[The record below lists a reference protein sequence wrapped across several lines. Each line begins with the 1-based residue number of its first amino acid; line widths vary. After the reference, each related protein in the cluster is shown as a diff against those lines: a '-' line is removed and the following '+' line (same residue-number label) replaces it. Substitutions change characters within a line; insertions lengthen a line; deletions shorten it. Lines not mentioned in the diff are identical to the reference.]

1 MKLLKKLAA
10 LFAATTAL
18 ALTSCDNLGFDANSF
33 QNKVGSYFLEMTSSA
48 AIALFEVTPDDTV
61 KNKYGVD
68 CVPATGDHVVSFTL
82 RNPQKYHFTL
92 HNNMEC
98 SVGGLIIGEAEG
110 VSIAQD
116 PDDTAKIN
124 ITYSSTYLLN
134 HPLGDDIS
142 PTVELFHPVSHASFG
157 VFDKMKISSDSPP
170 PSVQLACFQRDN
182 NGTTT
187 GTDYTSDDHYV
198 ICFYLPKISQFADSY
213 HGSKTDVHTFY
224 INGTKKYIKA
234 SDGTIWNSAS
244 VDETGNWTFTDQDTS
259 ISGSRP
265 TTLEALNP
273 GGFEFLGTG
282 TGDEAEYDGL
292 YEARYM
298 TLSDKT
304 IDEYGPDTITY
315 NFTME
320 DDAGLSSSLATS
332 NKASRLNAPLL
343 QDPSGDP
350 ISDGTVVTADD
361 ETGFYTLRIVHDGKD
376 EDGNACGAVN
386 INYTIQRT
394 GGTAS
399 FGDDATHTLRGS
411 SAGSASIKLPGR
423 CTFKIQATA
432 SKNYYITSLKT
443 EATGVKVTQPAVFYV
458 SQKGDDEGGTGA
470 RGTPFR
476 TIQKALQV
484 FASSG
489 YDISDGCKIWVMS
502 DLSRPDGYTFPTYDS
517 SKNAFV
523 VIGSDSGAAPVTIQ
537 GYGGTWTLDASGN
550 SGTARSCI
558 AITNGKLTLQ
568 NINVTGAQGET
579 RHGSGYAGIIIKK
592 SGDSFKY
599 TNGRVYGIKKAPAV
613 DVAVADA
620 KPTFTNIKFDN
631 NGNSSADDGYKCGC
645 ALNVGGNRSEV
656 VLNNCDFIDNGAQ
669 GWAALGPSE
678 GGAIYVSGD
687 DSKLT
692 INGGSIKGTK
702 IPIGANGKA
711 KGGAIYVYEGSLEL
725 NDVEISGSLGALEGG
740 AIYVESGSTSLTNVK
755 ITGNKADK
763 YGAIYTK
770 GMLTLDSCTITG
782 NHADSECA
790 GVWTEGA
797 TIGLQIKGKNTIYDN
812 CITGTTTQSN
822 LTMPYGKRIDIYS
835 SGDNSVYN
843 SLIGV
848 YVDLTTG
855 HHEPT
860 VGHPVVFTNG
870 YGYSEGDD
878 YPPKPGVVFK
888 SENGYGIAPSGI
900 EAAFAV
906 SSASSYNAT
915 DYTFTP
921 MLSEAEDQY
930 AGMYPGATKTFT
942 LNETFGSRKEPTGTP
957 AYSALY
963 LKTSDSS
970 FYTTSGSTKIPDPTG
985 AKATISAALY
995 SGGTKVRDATVDPTD
1010 ASKITLVAKTAG
1022 DAAILPPNNYTLK
1035 VIVEFLGAKH
1045 EANIPIAIDYSAE
1058 TVADYIG
1065 GLTTAGDYSV
1075 KVVGTVGPRM
1085 DYAST
1090 TITTGDDGLAKVAK
1104 AIKRAASGVMIKLDA
1119 RETNY
1124 VPADGDPDADDYNPL
1139 ANYNNNSYF
1148 AGCAN
1153 LKEMYLPDW
1162 LQYIVARQDV
1172 SDVIGLFEGCSGLT
1186 KVELSSNVKLVMYNA
1201 FKGCSSLA
1209 RISLSEK
1216 ISEASSSDDP
1226 RGIQAGA
1233 FVGCAEG
1240 FKIDFAGTKE
1250 QWKKVSRPY
1259 QATNRWHDG
1268 ALEDTADAGSV
1279 YCLADNSWTGLDY
1292 PPIPEVC
1299 DLTEAPTSGI
1309 YALSTLD
1316 ELKKIAAWTT
1326 VEPRS
1331 TLENVTFNLTADID
1345 TQGQQVTIGY
1355 FAYGSPADTVHAFKG
1370 TFDGGGHKITNTIAE
1385 TDGEALF
1392 SALFYCVNGGTVK
1405 NLTVA
1410 GTSNRS
1416 SLIGWMG
1423 EGLVENCVSETNIT
1437 ISSSDS
1443 FSRSK
1448 IHLGGIVSYADN
1460 KSSNPVVI
1468 KNCVNKGNI
1477 IVDKSDKLVGGI
1489 VGSFWSNSGKIDR
1502 CINKGN
1508 ITITSDVTAIG
1519 GIGGDL
1525 ASYISVSNCKNE
1537 GTITTPSS
1545 VYVGGIAGKL
1555 NNGSEATETSRM
1567 ILNCCNI
1574 GVVNSEK
1581 SYSSGL
1587 FGRLNAK
1594 PNLRN
1599 NCVSGDSYYGFAAN
1613 IQKTL
1618 EGYFRSADF
1627 IKNNFCMEA
1636 SCRSGNLYDY
1646 GGAISIVDENVK
1658 SFTSSDAG
1666 NVVSSLNQWISDNSA
1681 SYSSIEFATWE
1692 VKDGKPVLDLG
1703 ELDNK

>member
-182 NGTTT
+182 NGTFT

-244 VDETGNWTFTDQDTS
+244 VDETGDWTFTDQDTS

-350 ISDGTVVTADD
+350 ISDGTVATADE

-394 GGTAS
+394 SGSAS
-399 FGDDATHTLRGS
+399 FGDDTTHTLRGTA
-411 SAGSASIKLPGR
+411 AGSASIKLPGR

-458 SQKGDDEGGTGA
+458 SQSGEDEGGTGA

-476 TIQKALQV
+476 TIKKALDT
-484 FASSG
+484 FTDSSSG
-489 YDISDGCKIWVMS
+489 YSLSEGCKVYVMS
-502 DLSRPDGYTFPTYDS
+502 DLTVPDESKYMTYKS
-517 SKNAFV
+517 SNSPSDPYKNAMASVTFDAD
-523 VIGSDSGAAPVTIQ
+523 VIIQ

-550 SGTARSCI
+550 GTDQRSCV
-558 AITNGKLTLQ
+558 AVTNGKLILQ
-568 NINVTGAQGET
+568 NINVTGAFANN
-579 RHGSGYAGIIIKK
+579 RHDSSHGYAGVFIGGGGSKTRLEYK
-592 SGDSFKY
+592 
-599 TNGRVYGIKKAPAV
+599 NGRVYGVKKAPAASV
-613 DVAVADA
+613 YVANTYAVFENVRFENSLASPDDCYYSGVALDVG
-620 KPTFTNIKFDN
+620 
-631 NGNSSADDGYKCGC
+631 GNSSKATCT
-645 ALNVGGNRSEV
+645 
-656 VLNNCDFIDNGAQ
+656 NCDFVDNGA
-669 GWAALGPSE
+669 LGQASVGE
-678 GGAIYVSGD
+678 TTGGAIHVTGTGSGAQFVM
-687 DSKLT
+687 T
-692 INGGSIKGTK
+692 GGSIKGTK
-702 IPIGANGKA
+702 ASTSGAGST
-711 KGGAIYVYEGSLEL
+711 KGGAIYVGGGSATLT
-725 NDVEISGSLGALEGG
+725 NVEISGTRGAKLGG
-740 AIYVESGSTSLTNVK
+740 AIYCDSGTLSLKSCTIKDNS
-755 ITGNKADK
+755 ADK
-763 YGAIYTK
+763 YGAIYCGGALILEST
-770 GMLTLDSCTITG
+770 TITG
-782 NHADSECA
+782 NHADSKCA
-790 GVWTEGA
+790 GVFSDGTTTGVS
-797 TIGLQIKGKNTIYDN
+797 LQGKNTIYN
-812 CITGTTTQSN
+812 NYITGTTTQSN
-822 LTMPYGKRIDIYS
+822 LTMPLKVIDINLDTDGFYE
-835 SGDNSVYN
+835 
-843 SLIGV
+843 SLIGIN
-848 YVDLTTG
+848 VDLTTG
-855 HHEPT
+855 HNEPT

-870 YGYSEGDD
+870 YDYSEGDD

-921 MLSEAEDQY
+921 TLMADCAPSV
-930 AGMYPGATKTFT
+930 YPGATKTFVIND
-942 LNETFGSRKEPTGTP
+942 LIGKRKEPAGDPSDIYFKVKERTLYTKSGTP
-957 AYSALY
+957 A
-963 LKTSDSS
+963 TNV
-970 FYTTSGSTKIPDPTG
+970 PDPTG
-985 AKATISAALY
+985 KTVSITAALY
-995 SGGTKVRDATVDPTD
+995 SGGTKVRDATVDSSD
-1010 ASKITLVAKTAG
+1010 SSRITLVAKTAG

-1058 TVADYIG
+1058 TVADYIN
-1065 GLTTAGDYSV
+1065 GLTTTGNYSV

-1104 AIKRAASGVMIKLDA
+1104 AIKRAASGVMISLDA

-1153 LKEMYLPDW
+1153 LKKIYLPDW
-1162 LQYIVARQDV
+1162 LQYIVARQDG

-1216 ISEASSSDDP
+1216 ISEPNSSDDP
-1226 RGIQAGA
+1226 RGIQEGA

-1250 QWKKVSRPY
+1250 QWKKVSRPN
-1259 QATNRWHDG
+1259 QTTNDWHDG
-1268 ALEDTADAGSV
+1268 AKEESADDGSV
-1279 YCLADNSWTGLDY
+1279 QCTDGKCGFDY
-1292 PPIPEVC
+1292 KDV
-1299 DLTEAPTSGI
+1299 T
-1309 YALSTLD
+1309 ALSIPL
-1316 ELKKIAAWTT
+1316 
-1326 VEPRS
+1326 
-1331 TLENVTFNLTADID
+1331 TLEAVESSVTVTFDNKASGSVFFKINGGAEQNILANQSKNITLEAIGDKVEFFGNNETYTSSDSYSSKISCDADCYVYGNVMSLVDKDNFETNVTLT
-1345 TQGQQVTIGY
+1345 GE
-1355 FAYGSPADTVHAFKG
+1355 G
-1370 TFDGGGHKITNTIAE
+1370 TFDSLFRDNTHIKNHPSKDLLLPATTLQWTCYRMMFRGCKNLERAPNLPAE
-1385 TDGEALF
+1385 TLQYASYQYMFRDCQKLVTPPVI
-1392 SALFYCVNGGTVK
+1392 SAT
-1405 NLTVA
+1405 TVA
-1410 GTSNRS
+1410 GQCCEAMFQGCTSLTTAPALPATDLS
-1416 SLIGWMG
+1416 PASQCYLYMFQDCTSLTTAPALPATTLG
-1423 EGLVENCVSETNIT
+1423 ETCYKMMFAGCTSLTTAPELPAATLERWCYKQMFQGCTSLHSVTCRAEDISPEDCVTNW
-1437 ISSSDS
+1437 
-1443 FSRSK
+1443 
-1448 IHLGGIVSYADN
+1448 L
-1460 KSSNPVVI
+1460 
-1468 KNCVNKGNI
+1468 
-1477 IVDKSDKLVGGI
+1477 
-1489 VGSFWSNSGKIDR
+1489 
-1502 CINKGN
+1502 
-1508 ITITSDVTAIG
+1508 
-1519 GIGGDL
+1519 
-1525 ASYISVSNCKNE
+1525 E
-1537 GTITTPSS
+1537 GTTGGVLTGALTP
-1545 VYVGGIAGKL
+1545 VQW
-1555 NNGSEATETSRM
+1555 GSQ
-1567 ILNCCNI
+1567 
-1574 GVVNSEK
+1574 VP
-1581 SYSSGL
+1581 SGW
-1587 FGRLNAK
+1587 
-1594 PNLRN
+1594 
-1599 NCVSGDSYYGFAAN
+1599 
-1613 IQKTL
+1613 T
-1618 EGYFRSADF
+1618 
-1627 IKNNFCMEA
+1627 
-1636 SCRSGNLYDY
+1636 
-1646 GGAISIVDENVK
+1646 IV
-1658 SFTSSDAG
+1658 
-1666 NVVSSLNQWISDNSA
+1666 
-1681 SYSSIEFATWE
+1681 IE
-1692 VKDGKPVLDLG
+1692 
-1703 ELDNK
+1703 